1 MRRQRLAAGAA
12 AVVAAAGAWIS
23 VDLALPIQGAGA
35 SDHRAP
41 LLAAAS
47 PPAWRAPGA
56 PFVLVGWA
64 GAGAGVRL
72 LADGRPIGR
81 ARAGALGRFRLR
93 ASAPRRSGTYRL
105 ALVSDGSRIALKR
118 LLVRP
123 LVLAAVG
130 DVNLG
135 DRTADAISSYGA
147 GYPWTAVGPVLRSAD
162 LAVANLECAVST
174 GGSPV
179 VGKEYTFRGPPHALP
194 AAARAGIDVFSLAN
208 NHSVDY
214 GTGALLDT
222 LRHARRA
229 GIATVGGGASLA
241 AARRPA
247 RFTLGGVRVAVLAY
261 SDVRPLGFDAADGH
275 PGATPAFA
283 ELIDPDI
290 RRARRNADVVIVYFH
305 WGTELA
311 STPDSRQ
318 RQFAELAFRAG
329 ATVVLGA
336 HPHVLQ
342 PVERDGRKL
351 VAWSLGNFV
360 FPANSAGTTSTG
372 VLIAHLGTRGVV
384 GTRLVRAAIEG
395 VRPALVRTTPSR

>member
-1 MRRQRLAAGAA
+1 MWRQRLAAGVA
-12 AVVAAAGAWIS
+12 AVVAAAAAWVS
-23 VDLALPIQGAGA
+23 VDLALPVQRADA
-35 SDHRAP
+35 SEPRAS
-41 LLAAAS
+41 LRAAA

-56 PFVLVGWA
+56 AFVLEGWA

-72 LADGRPIGR
+72 LADGRQIGR
-81 ARAGALGRFRLR
+81 ARSGPFGRFRLR
-93 ASAPRRSGTYRL
+93 ATAPLRSGTYRL
-105 ALVSDGSRIALKR
+105 ALASGGSRIELKR

-147 GYPWTAVGPVLRSAD
+147 GYPWTGVGPVLRSAD

-174 GGSPV
+174 GGV
-179 VGKEYTFRGPPHALP
+179 AAVGKEYTFRGSPGALP
-194 AAARAGIDVFSLAN
+194 AAARAGVDVFSLAN
-208 NHSVDY
+208 NHSVDF
-214 GTGALLDT
+214 GTDALLDT
-222 LRHARRA
+222 VRHARRA
-229 GIATVGGGASLA
+229 GIATVGGGAGLA

-261 SDVRPLGFDAADGH
+261 SDVRPLGFDAAAGQ
-275 PGATPAFA
+275 PGAAPAFT
-283 ELIDPDI
+283 ELIDPDV
-290 RRARRNADVVIVYFH
+290 RRARRNADIVIVYFH

-311 STPDSRQ
+311 TVPDSRQ

-342 PVERDGRKL
+342 PVERDGSKL

-360 FPANSAGTTSTG
+360 FPAHSAGTTATG
-372 VLIAHLGTRGVV
+372 VLIAHLSRRGVM
-384 GTRLVRAAIEG
+384 GARLVRAKIDG
-395 VRPALVRTTPSR
+395 VRPSLVAPTPSR